1 MLIVGGFELWTS
13 ITSHFLREIAM
24 KFASNS
30 STIKIPT
37 PNEQNSEFHA
47 KWANT
52 AWKSLLYS
60 VLENRNKENE
70 INHIWPTGKNKV
82 QDLTFLKIEVLSLL
96 ELFRLLCSPNF

>member
-37 PNEQNSEFHA
+37 LMSKILNSMQNEQTLRERACF
-47 KWANT
+47 T
-52 AWKSLLYS
+52 M
-60 VLENRNKENE
+60 
-70 INHIWPTGKNKV
+70 
-82 QDLTFLKIEVLSLL
+82 
-96 ELFRLLCSPNF
+96 C